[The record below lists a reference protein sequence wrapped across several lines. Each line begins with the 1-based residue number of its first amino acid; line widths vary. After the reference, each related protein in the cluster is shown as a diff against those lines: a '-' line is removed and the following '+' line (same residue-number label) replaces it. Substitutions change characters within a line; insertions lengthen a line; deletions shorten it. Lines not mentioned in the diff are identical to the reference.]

1 MDREPSSSNHLM
13 NPAVYCK
20 AYRGK
25 FIYFTMI
32 KAENVLFFRGLIL
45 IYYIMMDMEP
55 EEWLW
60 WNIKTNVVR
69 ASKIIEP
76 STPEEKDMTL
86 VFPIIVLMEN
96 PEWMEVW
103 KDE

>member
-1 MDREPSSSNHLM
+1 M

-20 AYRGK
+20 VYKEK

-32 KAENVLFFRGLIL
+32 KAENVLFYRGLIL
-45 IYYIMMDMEP
+45 IYYIALDMEP

-76 STPEEKDMTL
+76 STPEEKDATL
-86 VFPIIVLMEN
+86 VFPIIVLLEN
-96 PEWMEVW
+96 PEWIDVW
-103 KDE
+103 KEA